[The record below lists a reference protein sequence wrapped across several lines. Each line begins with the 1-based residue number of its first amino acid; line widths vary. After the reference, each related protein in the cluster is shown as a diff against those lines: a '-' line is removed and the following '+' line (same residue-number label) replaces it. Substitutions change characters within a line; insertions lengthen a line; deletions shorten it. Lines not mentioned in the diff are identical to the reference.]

1 MTPAFGMLLVIA
13 LLTGFILLIMYIRFK
28 KKEEETK
35 VTTDITNP
43 VVVVN
48 NAPAIHVEHGNL
60 DYTIK
65 GTMAELDTKAQEYYK
80 NVMEGNHIG
89 KWGLETG
96 LYSLTVF
103 MKELNNRFNKVNIIF
118 KQELSESKG
127 ILHLECIN
135 FVGDKTY
142 KAFAGVWWGIR
153 PIERF
158 QSKKGW
164 DLEKRVKETELKVI
178 EASVI
183 IYPDP
188 KLKTNIKIENFKAS
202 LEEAEVV
209 RKPEERAPSTFY
221 KLTKSKWGGMQ
232 LNSMAI
238 PQDWPL
244 RAEELETNYPRI
256 YMSYQAEFGM
266 YSIDKVRFMALNS
279 LVHGKSVGI
288 NGIYGPGKSRLLFDI
303 AYEIGSSEKFRV
315 ILADAKVISMMFEE
329 GEDVGH
335 LFAGDG
341 VQNVLVIDEIDD
353 IMDKNPSLFKDL
365 TDGIKKRLYHLCLL
379 YTFNAQLEE
388 GNHMLRP
395 GRSLLVEPKKMSVAE
410 AVIIAKRLNKTEE
423 TELTGLRFDMNG
435 FSAWIEKFKG
445 NTSPEIITLAE
456 IYDFCEEEEEYR
468 QEEEYSK
475 LVAEHMTP
483 KVNEQVT
490 PAVQPSTPIVPVIVP
505 EVTTGPKK
513 QIQLKSRTK
522 K

>member
-1 MTPAFGMLLVIA
+1 MNYSPVLIHLYNFLTMTPAFGMLLVIA

-188 KLKTNIKIENFKAS
+188 KMKTNIKIENFKAS

-266 YSIDKVRFMALNS
+266 YSIDVCVAACLYVSIILIMLNS
-279 LVHGKSVGI
+279 CFS
-288 NGIYGPGKSRLLFDI
+288 
-303 AYEIGSSEKFRV
+303 IGT
-315 ILADAKVISMMFEE
+315 
-329 GEDVGH
+329 
-335 LFAGDG
+335 GD
-341 VQNVLVIDEIDD
+341 E
-353 IMDKNPSLFKDL
+353 
-365 TDGIKKRLYHLCLL
+365 
-379 YTFNAQLEE
+379 
-388 GNHMLRP
+388 
-395 GRSLLVEPKKMSVAE
+395 
-410 AVIIAKRLNKTEE
+410 
-423 TELTGLRFDMNG
+423 
-435 FSAWIEKFKG
+435 
-445 NTSPEIITLAE
+445 
-456 IYDFCEEEEEYR
+456 
-468 QEEEYSK
+468 
-475 LVAEHMTP
+475 
-483 KVNEQVT
+483 
-490 PAVQPSTPIVPVIVP
+490 
-505 EVTTGPKK
+505 
-513 QIQLKSRTK
+513 
-522 K
+522 